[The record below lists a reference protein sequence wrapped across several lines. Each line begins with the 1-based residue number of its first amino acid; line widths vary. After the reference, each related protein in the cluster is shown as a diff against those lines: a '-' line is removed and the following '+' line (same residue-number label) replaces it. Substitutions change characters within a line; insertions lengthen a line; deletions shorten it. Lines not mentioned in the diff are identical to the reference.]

1 MKTGEFIISLAK
13 QGGVELDEAQ
23 TKALS
28 ESATDLQDDIAT
40 SIQGSL
46 FTKESALANPDI
58 INNLKAQSLD
68 AVDSKMEELAK
79 SFGLDEG
86 FIHNLKETKGTYN
99 RIDLIG
105 KTILTNQNTALEKAK
120 EGAPKG
126 DQKELQAEISKLNKQ
141 IEDHTENTI
150 SKQDHEDMI
159 EGFEDIQDEN
169 AIAMLQLK
177 ANSLFSGQ
185 NWAMDVDPEVNLTT
199 AKTLFNAELATQNIT
214 LVDDNGILKLQT
226 QEKSP
231 YYVDNKEVTPQSFV
245 NTLLAGKKLLKV
257 TDTKTTG
264 TGAQIIT
271 GGENIDPS
279 VVGALATLQKSM
291 DETATMRE
299 TQIV

>member
-40 SIQGSL
+40 QIQGSL

-68 AVDSKMEELAK
+68 AVDQKMEEFAK
-79 SFGLDEG
+79 GFGLDEG

-99 RIDLIG
+99 RIDLVG
-105 KTILTNQNTALEKAK
+105 KTILANQKVALEKAL
-120 EGAPKG
+120 EDAPKG
-126 DQKELQAEISKLNKQ
+126 DQKELKAEISKLNEQ
-141 IEDHTENTI
+141 IADRTDNTI
-150 SKQDHEDMI
+150 SKETHQDMI
-159 EGFEDIQDEN
+159 DGYEDIQDEN
-169 AIAMLQLK
+169 AKAMLQLK

-199 AKTLFNAELATQNIT
+199 AKTLFNAELVAQKII

-226 QEKSP
+226 QENSP

-257 TDTKTTG
+257 TDTKSTTTTTQTISG
-264 TGAQIIT
+264 TGD
-271 GGENIDPS
+271 IDSS
-279 VVGALATLQKSM
+279 VVGALAQLEKAAA
-291 DETATMRE
+291 ETHAMRE
-299 TQIV
+299 KQTV